1 MLTSVGFTASSG
13 EKASKKVY
21 QVESHNDT
29 DDIADDDSG
38 QHDLEQRIPMMSIS
52 SNAVGVQSVVE
63 QQQKADRAATGSAGS
78 LGLTTAVIG
87 ATMLVTS

>member
-1 MLTSVGFTASSG
+1 MLTSVGITASSG
-13 EKASKKVY
+13 EKANKKVY
-21 QVESHNDT
+21 KVESPSDT
-29 DDIADDDSG
+29 DDMADEDSG
-38 QHDLEQRIPMMSIS
+38 QNDLEQRIAMMSIS

-78 LGLTTAVIG
+78 LGLTSAVIG